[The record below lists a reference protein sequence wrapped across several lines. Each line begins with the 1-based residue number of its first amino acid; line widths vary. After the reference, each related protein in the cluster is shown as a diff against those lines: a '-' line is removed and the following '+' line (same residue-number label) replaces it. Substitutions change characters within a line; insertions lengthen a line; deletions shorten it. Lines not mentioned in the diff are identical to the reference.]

1 MTSPKSIL
9 PPRPT
14 EGRAGDQCRPEGRHF
29 EALDP
34 GSPLRSVRGDKE
46 ENRVDN
52 AKENGR
58 PIVEHRARPRYSLD
72 ELLAQCDTTGDNPP
86 ECRDWL
92 DAGPVGKEQL

>member
-1 MTSPKSIL
+1 M
-9 PPRPT
+9 
-14 EGRAGDQCRPEGRHF
+14 
-29 EALDP
+29 
-34 GSPLRSVRGDKE
+34 
-46 ENRVDN
+46 DN